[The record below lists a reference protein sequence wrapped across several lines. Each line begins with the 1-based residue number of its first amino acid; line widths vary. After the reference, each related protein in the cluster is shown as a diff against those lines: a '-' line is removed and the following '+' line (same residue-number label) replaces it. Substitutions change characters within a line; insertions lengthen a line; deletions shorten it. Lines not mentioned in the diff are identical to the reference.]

1 MFFAHSN
8 ENTDKKLWQPL
19 HEHLCAVARLS
30 GTNGQKFGAA
40 NAALLAGLLHDLGK
54 YSVAFQRRLEG
65 GDKVDHATAGAQEIV
80 KPARTN
86 QDRVM
91 AHIIAHAIAGHH
103 AGLPDSI
110 GELDQRLKKSVE
122 ATNPVWRDEI
132 IPDAN
137 GLTPS
142 GFDWGDKDACAFRL
156 AFFGRMLF
164 SCLGDA
170 DFRDTE
176 KFYCK
181 AEGRVADRDWPELPR
196 IVDDLIARFDHY
208 MTAKQAT
215 ADDTPVNHLR
225 GEILAHGRRRAASD
239 RGLFP
244 LTVPTRPG
252 LGVFGPGVETN
263 FDKSPRQVFGYPE
276 PVAGHEEECRRI

>member
-1 MFFAHSN
+1 
-8 ENTDKKLWQPL
+8 
-19 HEHLCAVARLS
+19 
-30 GTNGQKFGAA
+30 
-40 NAALLAGLLHDLGK
+40 
-54 YSVAFQRRLEG
+54 
-65 GDKVDHATAGAQEIV
+65 
-80 KPARTN
+80 
-86 QDRVM
+86 
-91 AHIIAHAIAGHH
+91 
-103 AGLPDSI
+103 
-110 GELDQRLKKSVE
+110 
-122 ATNPVWRDEI
+122 
-132 IPDAN
+132 
-137 GLTPS
+137 
-142 GFDWGDKDACAFRL
+142 
-156 AFFGRMLF
+156 MLF
-164 SCLGDA
+164 SCLVDA

-176 KFYCK
+176 KFYCT

-225 GEILAHGRRRAASD
+225 GEILAHVRRRAASD
-239 RGLFP
+239 RGLFT